1 MTNIIKLGDSQIEI
15 ECKVPAEDF
24 DRFFK
29 LALKDF
35 KEKVELPGFRKGA
48 VPERMVLEKVG
59 DALVL
64 ESAAELAIKDLWPRL
79 LREEKIEA
87 IGRPEFSIT
96 KLAKGNSLGLKIK
109 TTVLSPIELADYK
122 KIAKEAN
129 SAKTDVVDVSD
140 AEIAETLEMLR
151 KNNPAYFKEGARLDS
166 SARQAD
172 EEKMKDAIRQNLE
185 FEKKRKAKDTHR
197 MELLDKIVSAS
208 KITVPGILM
217 LSELEKMEFELKNS
231 LKDMG
236 LKWEDYLEHIKK
248 TEEELRMG
256 WKDDALK
263 RVKFGLVLR
272 EIASREK
279 LIPQEKDLD
288 AQVDKILLEVGEE
301 DRKKASRAGL
311 KEHIFG
317 RLQNEMVLSLLEGEK

>member
-1 MTNIIKLGDSQIEI
+1 
-15 ECKVPAEDF
+15 
-24 DRFFK
+24 
-29 LALKDF
+29 
-35 KEKVELPGFRKGA
+35 
-48 VPERMVLEKVG
+48 
-59 DALVL
+59 
-64 ESAAELAIKDLWPRL
+64 
-79 LREEKIEA
+79 
-87 IGRPEFSIT
+87 
-96 KLAKGNSLGLKIK
+96 
-109 TTVLSPIELADYK
+109 
-122 KIAKEAN
+122 
-129 SAKTDVVDVSD
+129 
-140 AEIAETLEMLR
+140 
-151 KNNPAYFKEGARLDS
+151 
-166 SARQAD
+166 
-172 EEKMKDAIRQNLE
+172 
-185 FEKKRKAKDTHR
+185 

-208 KITVPGILM
+208 KITVPVILM